1 MDEKYLAL
9 KEAIADGDGELGIVE
24 TKKLIDQGLGP
35 ATIFSE
41 GIQTILNELG
51 EQFSRME
58 IFLPELMIASEA
70 VKDIQNEI
78 TPLLKGGEA
87 VKTKG
92 KVVIGTVYGDLHDIG
107 KNMVSLM
114 MQVNGFEVQDLGVS
128 VETSTFL
135 KSAKDFNADIIMLSG
150 LMLPSLPYMKDTIDQ
165 VKENPSLKDKYK
177 IMVGGGP
184 VTETWAMSAGADGYS
199 DDAIEA
205 VAKAIELMGLQC

>member
-1 MDEKYLAL
+1 MDKMYFAL
-9 KEAIADGDGELGIVE
+9 KEAIADGDGELGIAE
-24 TKKLIDQGLGP
+24 TKKLIEQGVGP

-41 GIQTILNELG
+41 GIQTILNEMG

-70 VKDIQNEI
+70 VKEIQEEI
-78 TPLLKGGEA
+78 TPLLKSGEG
-87 VKTKG
+87 VESKG
-92 KVVIGTVYGDLHDIG
+92 RVVIGTVYGDLHDIG

-114 MQVNGFEVQDLGVS
+114 MHVNGFDVQDLGVS
-128 VETSTFL
+128 VETSAIL
-135 KSAKDFNADIIMLSG
+135 KAAKDFDADIIMLSG

-165 VKENPSLKDKYK
+165 VKENPALRDKYK

-184 VTETWAMSAGADGYS
+184 VTESWAVKAGADGYS

-205 VAKAIELMGLQC
+205 VAKAIELMGLKS